1 MLYQCLIKEK
11 NVVSVIIDAGVKTN
25 GIRRILG
32 QTRRKNVRYAV
43 STYTLIGNINWI
55 NRSRYQSITKFIYS
69 IYAVNVGTTF
79 LRVMLNTIKHVEH
92 FLKIF
97 LE

>member
-25 GIRRILG
+25 GIRHILG

-43 STYTLIGNINWI
+43 STYTLIGNIN
-55 NRSRYQSITKFIYS
+55 
-69 IYAVNVGTTF
+69 
-79 LRVMLNTIKHVEH
+79 
-92 FLKIF
+92 
-97 LE
+97 